1 MGTNHL
7 NSVHEYSMLDDHT
20 ATYQIEALLNQI

>member
-7 NSVHEYSMLDDHT
+7 NSVHEYSMLDDQT
-20 ATYQIEALLNQI
+20 ATYQIETFLNQI